1 MAMDWQNELEFMYD
15 DDYINRGIGLLNIN
29 FKIFFKNVSKNIIH
43 YLDCQ

>member
-29 FKIFFKNVSKNIIH
+29 LKIFFKKCIKKH
-43 YLDCQ
+43 YSLP